1 MQTCRVSTHQT
12 GRKQETK
19 EDVHDELGVLPIPE
33 ILEIVEVVHERF
45 ILKELTLSEDYR
57 SDGIKGSPQLRY
69 CGFERD

>member
-1 MQTCRVSTHQT
+1 MQTCWVSNHET
-12 GRKQETK
+12 QETK

-33 ILEIVEVVHERF
+33 ILEILEVVHERF
-45 ILKELTLSEDYR
+45 TLKELALSEDYR